1 MVESTFKTTGDD
13 AGELT
18 VTVPADQVDAAIAAA
33 FKGLAS
39 RVRIPGFRPGH
50 APRQVLEQQLG
61 RDYILTTA
69 LEDLINRTYPQA
81 ADQEHLRTVG
91 QADFPDPEQLEEGKD
106 YAYTVTVQLRPE
118 LTLTDTKVSIT
129 MPPREATD
137 AEVDQQVELSRQ
149 RFGQIVPKPKD
160 AAVTEGG
167 VAVVSFTSTID
178 GEPFEGS
185 DVEDLELHLGEG
197 MMPPQFEEALIG
209 KVAGEAAT
217 AEFTIE
223 DAGVNSDFAGKTIHF
238 DADVKTVADFKL
250 PDLDDEFAK
259 QMGFDSLEA
268 LRGSLRM
275 YLNNQRATSYE
286 RMQDDALLAAL
297 VAKMEGEIPEQMILA
312 RLDRLSE
319 QFGEMLQGQKEKI
332 TLDEYLQMTGQDPE
346 AFANE
351 MRQQAEVS
359 VRQDLALE
367 ALARAEKLVADEEE
381 ADEELAK
388 VAEANKMPTD
398 AVKERWI
405 TNGLMT
411 SLLDDLTRHN
421 ALEWLRQSAEIE
433 IVDEA
438 EQAAAKKPA
447 AKKPAEKAA
456 AKKPAAKKPAAKR
469 LAEESNGSVGGDALG
484 APPVEPGQETAEIE
498 PAETEPA
505 EGEE

>member
-1 MVESTFKTTGDD
+1 MVKSSFTTTGDN
-13 AGELT
+13 AGDLT
-18 VTVPADQVDAAIAAA
+18 VTVPAEQVDATIASA

-69 LEDLINRTYPQA
+69 LEDLINYTYPQA
-81 ADQEHLRTVG
+81 ADQERLRTVG
-91 QADFPDPEQLEEGKD
+91 QADFPDPEQLEEGKN
-106 YAYTVTVQLRPE
+106 YTYTVTVALRPE

-137 AEVDQQVELSRQ
+137 AEVDQQVEVSRQ
-149 RFGQIVPKPKD
+149 RFGQILPAPKD
-160 AAVTEGG
+160 AVVTEGG
-167 VAVVSFTSTID
+167 VAIVSFTSTID

-185 DVEDLELHLGEG
+185 EVDDLELHLGQG

-209 KVAGEAAT
+209 KTAGETAT
-217 AEFTIE
+217 AEFVIE
-223 DAGVNSDFAGKTIHF
+223 DTGVNSDFAGKTIHF
-238 DADVKTVADFKL
+238 DAEVKVVADFQL

-268 LRGSLRM
+268 LRDSLRT

-297 VAKMEGEIPEQMILA
+297 VEKMEGEVPEQMIES
-312 RLDRLSE
+312 RLQRLSE
-319 QFGEMLQGQKEKI
+319 QFGDMLQGQKEKM
-332 TLDEYLQMTGQDPE
+332 TLDEYLQMTGQDPQ

-351 MRQQAEVS
+351 MRQQAEIG

-388 VAEANKMPTD
+388 VAEANKMEAD
-398 AVKERWI
+398 AIKERWLE
-405 TNGLMT
+405 NGLMT
-411 SLLDDLTRHN
+411 NLLDDLTRRN
-421 ALEWLRQSAEIE
+421 ALEWLRSSAEIE

-447 AKKPAEKAA
+447 VKKSAAKAA
-456 AKKPAAKKPAAKR
+456 AKKPAAKTANKKSAAKKPAAEKPAAKK
-469 LAEESNGSVGGDALG
+469 
-484 APPVEPGQETAEIE
+484 
-498 PAETEPA
+498 PATKKED
-505 EGEE
+505 